1 MDSEKND
8 SGKIGEQLVTR
19 WRQNQEDVPITSNK
33 IDRPPTGFVR
43 PQNKFER
50 PRSRRGH
57 KDESSEYVNSATYR
71 SATPGR
77 LALARPPSASLLSNR
92 APTAG
97 PGGFRIG
104 SGLSRSGT
112 GLTTAKQFNVSVLD
126 RPITQHG
133 IAGIRPGTT
142 RGLPMTRQIQD
153 KRYYEGLLQLK
164 IRELMQEIG
173 TIMKDIEVQNKEKA
187 TFLHY
192 DKRAKSL
199 AAELTNLQAEL
210 ADYNLVVDKMTLDVS
225 KEVIEEEAKELALM
239 NEHRT
244 AEVERMFEQRKQM
257 EQKLHMTEKDIENER
272 KRTEHIIESMDLPT
286 KEKYDNLFRQK
297 TELQE
302 QAQQMQR
309 ELDQL
314 SKEQARLEEQIAL
327 SPLKQEAVKLQVR
340 IIEAEEKRDKLR
352 EEERKKL
359 SPEDEKEQLLQKIKR
374 DNTDIAATE
383 AQIAEKEKKV
393 AELEQQLEQLE
404 TDMEDNQSEKQ
415 TKYQELRKREEMME
429 EFMSTYEQNKQE
441 EMEKLEK
448 LEQEIVDKLETMANA
463 VENNEYLTEAEETA
477 ILRDK
482 FSYNDYET
490 VHRDDDF
497 EELKKDYATMQQ
509 TFNRL
514 RILEEKLQLESK
526 LMKEKLKK
534 QQSELIVLE
543 DLDGLKTRNE
553 LERDELITEREGLVS
568 EESIYEDELKSL
580 HMEYN
585 ELKERM
591 EKYAIYPE
599 ISNLDD
605 KLEKLKEDNKKI
617 EEFIA
622 KEKERVNYEPV
633 KEKAFELINN
643 YGALLRENLKSLY

>member
-8 SGKIGEQLVTR
+8 SGKIGEQPITR
-19 WRQNQEDVPITSNK
+19 WRQNQEDVSITSSK

-92 APTAG
+92 VPTAG

-112 GLTTAKQFNVSVLD
+112 GLATAKQFNVSVLD

-164 IRELMQEIG
+164 IRELTQEIG
-173 TIMKDIEVQNKEKA
+173 TITKDIEVQNKEKA

-210 ADYNLVVDKMTLDVS
+210 AEYNLVVDKMTLDVS
-225 KEVIEEEAKELALM
+225 KGVIEEEAKELALM

-257 EQKLHMTEKDIENER
+257 EQKLHTIEKDIENER
-272 KRTEHIIESMDLPT
+272 KRTEHIIESMDPPT

-415 TKYQELRKREEMME
+415 TKYQELRKREEVME
-429 EFMSTYEQNKQE
+429 EFMSTYEQDKQE

-482 FSYNDYET
+482 FPYNDYET

-514 RILEEKLQLESK
+514 RILEEKLQIESK

-568 EESIYEDELKSL
+568 EESICEDELKSL
-580 HMEYN
+580 HAEYN

-599 ISNLDD
+599 ISNQED

-633 KEKAFELINN
+633 KEKAFELINS

>member
-1 MDSEKND
+1 MDSERNEFNK
-8 SGKIGEQLVTR
+8 SGERPITR
-19 WRQNQEDVPITSNK
+19 WRRDQEDVPSTSGK
-33 IDRPPTGFVR
+33 IDRPPTGMVR
-43 PQNKFER
+43 PQSKYER

-57 KDESSEYVNSATYR
+57 KDEGLEYVNSATYR

-77 LALARPPSASLLSNR
+77 AALARPPSASFLSNR
-92 APTAG
+92 APTASSG
-97 PGGFRIG
+97 LRIG
-104 SGLSRSGT
+104 SGISRFT
-112 GLTTAKQFNVSVLD
+112 AGLATNKQLNVSMLD

-133 IAGIRPGTT
+133 IAGVRPGTT

-164 IRELMQEIG
+164 IRELTQEIG
-173 TIMKDIEVQNKEKA
+173 TIIKDIETQNKEKA

-192 DKRAKSL
+192 DKRAKGL
-199 AAELTNLQAEL
+199 AAELMTLQAEL
-210 ADYNLVVDKMTLDVS
+210 ADYNLVVDKMTLDVD
-225 KEVIEEEAKELALM
+225 KEVIEQEAKELAEI
-239 NEHRT
+239 NERRT

-257 EQKLHMTEKDIENER
+257 EQKLHKMEKDIENEK
-272 KRTEHIIESMDLPT
+272 KRTEHIIESMDPRT

-297 TELQE
+297 MELQE
-302 QAQQMQR
+302 QAQQMQH

-314 SKEQARLEEQIAL
+314 SKEQAHLEEQIAL
-327 SPLKQEAVKLQVR
+327 SQLKQEAVKLQVR

-352 EEERKKL
+352 EEERRKL

-383 AQIAEKEKKV
+383 AQIVEKERKITEV
-393 AELEQQLEQLE
+393 EQHLEQLE

-415 TKYQELRKREEMME
+415 IKYQELRKREEMME

-448 LEQEIVDKLETMANA
+448 LERQIVDKLEAVANA
-463 VENNEYLTEAEETA
+463 VENNEYFTEAEETA

-482 FSYNDYET
+482 FPHNDYEAA
-490 VHRDDDF
+490 HRDNDF

-553 LERDELITEREGLVS
+553 LERDELIAEREELAS
-568 EESIYEDELKSL
+568 EESTCEDELKSL
-580 HMEYN
+580 RAEYN
-585 ELKERM
+585 ELKERS
-591 EKYAIYPE
+591 EKYAIYPD
-599 ISNLDD
+599 ISNLED
-605 KLEKLKEDNKKI
+605 KLEKLKENNKKI

-622 KEKERVNYEPV
+622 KEKERVNYEPL
-633 KEKAFELINN
+633 KEKAFTLIND
-643 YGALLRENLKSLY
+643 YSALLQENLKSLY

>member
-1 MDSEKND
+1 
-8 SGKIGEQLVTR
+8 
-19 WRQNQEDVPITSNK
+19 
-33 IDRPPTGFVR
+33 
-43 PQNKFER
+43 
-50 PRSRRGH
+50 
-57 KDESSEYVNSATYR
+57 
-71 SATPGR
+71 
-77 LALARPPSASLLSNR
+77 
-92 APTAG
+92 
-97 PGGFRIG
+97 
-104 SGLSRSGT
+104 
-112 GLTTAKQFNVSVLD
+112 
-126 RPITQHG
+126 
-133 IAGIRPGTT
+133 
-142 RGLPMTRQIQD
+142 
-153 KRYYEGLLQLK
+153 
-164 IRELMQEIG
+164 
-173 TIMKDIEVQNKEKA
+173 
-187 TFLHY
+187 
-192 DKRAKSL
+192 
-199 AAELTNLQAEL
+199 
-210 ADYNLVVDKMTLDVS
+210 
-225 KEVIEEEAKELALM
+225 
-239 NEHRT
+239 
-244 AEVERMFEQRKQM
+244 
-257 EQKLHMTEKDIENER
+257 
-272 KRTEHIIESMDLPT
+272 
-286 KEKYDNLFRQK
+286 
-297 TELQE
+297 LQE

-383 AQIAEKEKKV
+383 AQIVEKEKKV

-404 TDMEDNQSEKQ
+404 TDMEDNQLEKQ

-429 EFMSTYEQNKQE
+429 EFMSTYEQSKQE

-482 FSYNDYET
+482 FPYNDYET

-568 EESIYEDELKSL
+568 EESICEDELKSL
-580 HMEYN
+580 YTEYN
-585 ELKERM
+585 ELKERV

-599 ISNLDD
+599 ISNLED

-617 EEFIA
+617 EEFIT

-633 KEKAFELINN
+633 KEKAFELINS
-643 YGALLRENLKSLY
+643 YGALLREDLKSLY